1 MENVYLYC
9 VTRRGL
15 SLSDGLQGVK
25 QGRLEL
31 ILWQELA
38 AVSSVLAPEDLH
50 FPMDDVLRHKEVIDY
65 VHASLPVI
73 PMRFPTILIGR
84 EKVRLFLQRHS
95 SRLEEVLNRLE
106 GKVEVS
112 LIAMV
117 NGRGDKPTHIEK
129 HGIRPETRD
138 GIGYL
143 RQKKQIQEEMHK
155 LSPGE
160 EKVCKLLT
168 ERLNPLVTE
177 SQIERNSTFFSIHYL
192 VGKDRLNEFE
202 GQFEGIKG
210 ELPDKILYSGPWPP
224 YSFVPEFLEV

>member
-31 ILWQELA
+31 ILWQELV

-50 FPMDDVLRHKEVIDY
+50 FYMDDVIRHKEVIDY

-73 PMRFPTILIGR
+73 P
-84 EKVRLFLQRHS
+84 RLFLQRHS

-224 YSFVPEFLEV
+224 YSFVPEFLEI